1 LLFPIEAGE
10 EELRSKEEQN
20 LITTMSRKLLM
31 EQSLLNH
38 EGEEDDVGEDANYCY
53 EEGKEEKEDR
63 SYYQTKNKK
72 DCVSCYGCSSHSSK
86 EVPLFQQQQSPL
98 GSESM
103 EYQIAKESTEK
114 ILWDALYSRKQ
125 GKISV

>member
-1 LLFPIEAGE
+1 LFPIEAGE
-10 EELRSKEEQN
+10 EEQN

-31 EQSLLNH
+31 EQSLLHH
-38 EGEEDDVGEDANYCY
+38 EEENDVGEDENYHY

-63 SYYQTKNKK
+63 SYYQKKN
-72 DCVSCYGCSSHSSK
+72 CISCYGCSSHSSK
-86 EVPLFQQQQSPL
+86 DVPLFQQQQSPL